1 MLTTAQL
8 LADLRAGRTTPT
20 ALVEQA
26 LDRIADRGD
35 DGTWITVQR
44 RDVLLAR
51 TAALEA
57 DPTAR
62 HLPLY
67 GIPFGVKDSLDV
79 AGLPTTLA
87 CPEYSETRGVP
98 TTSAEVVLRLEAA
111 GAVCLGKTNLDQF
124 ATGLNGTRTP
134 YTVPRSTFGGDL
146 ISGGSSSGSALAV
159 AGGVVAFAVATDT
172 AGSGRVPAALN
183 AVLGYKPSRGLISTV
198 GLVPACRSLDCV
210 TLIANTVDDVRRVMD
225 VVAVAPDRRD
235 PWSRRRSTARPPRVR
250 IGLPYPAGLPFGH
263 AGAGDDGLRAAHTAA
278 TSALDAVGDVV
289 AVDPGPFLRAGELL
303 YAGPWVAE
311 RTLEFGDFLSEHRGG
326 VLDVVA
332 GIIASGARF
341 SAVDAFSAQYRLA
354 ELKAEAARTWE
365 QVDVVVLPTIPTTFT
380 VEQVLAD
387 PVATN
392 TTLGTYTQSGNLLD
406 LCGAVVPAPPTADG
420 RPVGLMVLGPAL
432 ADEAVLHV
440 AERLAEIFGPQLP
453 AERTDVLVA
462 GHHLAGGPRHHEL
475 TERGA
480 RLVTATRTAAS
491 YRLLRFDDDDA
502 GRSVPALLRTTGT
515 PSAASGGVEV
525 EVWSLP
531 NDQLAGFLAGVP
543 EVLELGTVE
552 LADGR
557 IVPGLVCARNADPAS
572 ATDITAA
579 GGWRAHLA
587 QLALTA

>member
-1 MLTTAQL
+1 ML

-35 DGTWITVQR
+35 DGTWITVQQ

-57 DPTAR
+57 DPAAR

-67 GIPFGVKDSLDV
+67 GVPFGVKDSIDV

-87 CPEYSETRGVP
+87 CPEYGEARGTP
-98 TTSAEVVLRLEAA
+98 TASAEVVLRLEAA

-134 YTVPRSTFGGDL
+134 YAVPRSTFGGDL

-210 TLIANTVDDVRRVMD
+210 TLVANTVDDVRRVMD
-225 VVAVAPDRRD
+225 VVAGAVDHRD
-235 PWSRRRSTARPPRVR
+235 PWSRPRSTARPPRVR
-250 IGLPYPAGLPFGH
+250 IGLPDPAALPFGH
-263 AGAGDDGLRAAHTAA
+263 AGEGDPGLRDAHVTA
-278 TSALDAVGDVV
+278 TSALGAVGDVV
-289 AVDPGPFLRAGELL
+289 GVDPDPFLRAGELL

-311 RTLEFGDFLSEHRGG
+311 RTLEFGGFLAEHREG

-332 GIIASGARF
+332 GIIESGARF
-341 SAVDAFSAQYRLA
+341 SAVDAFAAQYRLA
-354 ELKAEAARTWE
+354 ELKAAAARTWT
-365 QVDVVVLPTIPTTFT
+365 QVDVVVLPTVPTTFT

-440 AERLAEIFGPQLP
+440 AERLAELFGPQQP
-453 AERTDVLVA
+453 AGRTDLLVA

-475 TERGA
+475 ADRGA

-491 YRLLRFDDDDA
+491 YRLLRFDDDA
-502 GRSVPALLRTTGT
+502 GRSVPALLRDAGA

-531 NDQLAGFLAGVP
+531 TEELAGFLAGVP
-543 EVLELGTVE
+543 GVLEPGEVE

-557 IVPGLVCARNADPAS
+557 VVPGLVCATGVDPAT

-587 QLALTA
+587 LTA